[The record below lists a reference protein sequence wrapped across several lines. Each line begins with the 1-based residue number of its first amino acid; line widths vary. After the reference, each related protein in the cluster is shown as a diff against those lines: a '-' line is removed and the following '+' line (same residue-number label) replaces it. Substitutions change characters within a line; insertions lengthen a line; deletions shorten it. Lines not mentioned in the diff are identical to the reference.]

1 MFDATQATVG
11 HRKTQRPG
19 THALL
24 AAGLSLIVAG
34 AAFAL
39 SFSALA
45 DLARMTGVFPEP
57 LPGLFPIV
65 IDVFMIQASYSLVVA
80 AAADDR
86 GSRNYHWSVLAVT
99 STVSVALNCYH
110 ALAASGDVLPS
121 AVSAAIASI
130 PPLALLA
137 STHGLIVHLSAR
149 RTEQE
154 RAPHAP
160 NKATAA
166 APAIDMQSSPLSFPD
181 DDDNVGNAAGAT
193 GAPAGEESTAHQSDS
208 GPVESVSVPRMTDG
222 DLQLARTVHVAT
234 RSTKPVHEI
243 AIALAYARDG
253 HTAASIENA
262 LNNSVHRTT
271 ISRWLTAARVSGSD
285 VSGPSA
291 SEAPTPHVLT

>member
-1 MFDATQATVG
+1 MSDATHATVG
-11 HRKTQRPG
+11 RRESQRPG
-19 THALL
+19 TQALL

-57 LPGLFPIV
+57 LPALFPIA

-137 STHGLIVHLSAR
+137 STHGLIVHLGAR
-149 RTEQE
+149 RAEHE

-160 NKATAA
+160 AQVTAA
-166 APAIDMQSSPLSFPD
+166 ASAIDMESSSTSFRADEENISKAPGAG
-181 DDDNVGNAAGAT
+181 VG
-193 GAPAGEESTAHQSDS
+193 ESTAQSDP
-208 GPVESVSVPRMTDG
+208 GPVESASVPRITDD
-222 DLQLARTVHVAT
+222 DLHLARTVHATT
-234 RSTKPVHEI
+234 RSTKPVHTL
-243 AIALAYARDG
+243 ALALAYARHG
-253 HTAASIENA
+253 HTAASIENE
-262 LNNSVHRTT
+262 LHNEVHRTT
-271 ISRWLTAARVSGSD
+271 ISRWLTAARGSGSD
-285 VSGPSA
+285 IDSGPTTAA
-291 SEAPTPHVLT
+291 SETSPTPAYT